1 MADSAGVMSVLTG
14 VAGSGK
20 SSLAE
25 ELVAQHSAVVI
36 DQKPVSTNRRS
47 TPIT

>member
-1 MADSAGVMSVLTG
+1 MPRNNLRNVTVTFPTGVMSVLTG

-25 ELVAQHSAVVI
+25 ELVTQHSAVVI
-36 DQKPVSTNRRS
+36 DQSR
-47 TPIT
+47 